1 MNKTTAYA
9 VIFLV
14 ICMVPAAF
22 AEQAVMVHDAWI
34 RPAPPGAKVLAA
46 YMTIMNGSSE
56 QRALTSVSCGLFD
69 KVEIHRT
76 EMHEGMMKM
85 VPQERLTLPA
95 GGSVTLE
102 PRGYHLMLIG
112 TKSVPKE
119 GEEVDMELHF
129 DNGQTLHLKVPIRP
143 GGDKGGMMEGHG
155 HH

>member
-1 MNKTTAYA
+1 MTKTISC
-9 VIFLV
+9 VIIFF
-14 ICMVPAAF
+14 IMCMVPAAF

-46 YMTIMNGSSE
+46 YMIIMNGSAE
-56 QRALTSVSCGLFD
+56 QRALTTASCSLFD

-85 VPQERLTLPA
+85 IPQEQLTIPA
-95 GGSVTLE
+95 GGSVTLA

-112 TKSVPKE
+112 PKSVPKE

-129 DNGQTLHLKVPIRP
+129 DNGQKLHLKVPVRP
-143 GGDKGGMMEGHG
+143 GADKGGTMEEHG

>member
-9 VIFLV
+9 GIFL
-14 ICMVPAAF
+14 ILCMVPAAF
-22 AEQAVMVHDAWI
+22 AEQPLMVHNAWI

-46 YMTIMNGSSE
+46 YMIIMNGSAE
-56 QRALTSVSCGLFD
+56 HRALTMVSCSLFD

-85 VPQERLTLPA
+85 TPQDRLTIPA

-102 PRGYHLMLIG
+102 PGGYHLMLISP
-112 TKSVPKE
+112 KSVPKE
-119 GEEVDMELHF
+119 REEVDMELHF

-143 GGDKGGMMEGHG
+143 GGDKGGMMEEHG